1 MRGGIKRSTNN
12 GMSVDRQKPDI
23 AVNEAASSQ
32 PRRPYLLTYT
42 PNQLDTSKL
51 NAQKDTSTEVAIEMP
66 PVKIARRLF
75 LSQADD
81 EPYRPCYVVLA
92 QAQKASHEVIAL
104 QSNGGSLIDLD
115 IHASTR
121 THGKSEGR
129 CGNAQV
135 ALARVNGA
143 QLDVSERR

>member
-1 MRGGIKRSTNN
+1 MSNSAWKISVRGAGDFYCDRLASRRYGVRVSTRPSQGRNPGSNPGIATKAC
-12 GMSVDRQKPDI
+12 Q
-23 AVNEAASSQ
+23 
-32 PRRPYLLTYT
+32 
-42 PNQLDTSKL
+42 
-51 NAQKDTSTEVAIEMP
+51 STEMAKGMA

-81 EPYRPCYVVLA
+81 EPYRPLYVVLP

-115 IHASTR
+115 IDAPTR
-121 THGKSEGR
+121 SHGKSEGR

-143 QLDVSERR
+143 QLDMGERR